1 MSVNSYHWKRR
12 IMGTGGLLLA
22 AMLAGCGLHQANVL
36 PYATDRT
43 DTPAH
48 RVTADPTHCEQ
59 LLAGSVEESD
69 SELDRN
75 NIRLLSW
82 NTQKAGRSRWQT
94 DFTTI
99 SQDRNLVLL
108 QEAVPTRLELGHYS
122 PMPFVSF
129 APGFSSPYGQSGV
142 ATLSSVRPLTQCH
155 LEYREPW
162 LRTTKATNVTEYG
175 LTGSGETL
183 AVINI
188 HAINFSL
195 GTDTFSRQL
204 GQIAELLAVHKGPV
218 IVSGDFNTWNQGRL
232 DEVQQL
238 ALTSG
243 LQSLR
248 IPNDQRSLFFGKH
261 VDHVFMR
268 GLQTVAARTPT
279 VHSSDHNPI
288 TAVLRVL

>member
-1 MSVNSYHWKRR
+1 
-12 IMGTGGLLLA
+12 MGAGGLLLA
-22 AMLAGCGLHQANVL
+22 AMLSGCGLHQANL
-36 PYATDRT
+36 LTYATGRM

-48 RVTADPTHCEQ
+48 RVTADPARCEQ
-59 LLAGSVEESD
+59 LLGGSVEDSD
-69 SELDRN
+69 SKLDRD

-94 DFTTI
+94 DFTAI

-108 QEAVPTRLELGHYS
+108 QEVVPVRLGLGQYS

-129 APGFSSPYGQSGV
+129 APGFSSPFGQSGV

-162 LRTTKATNVTEYG
+162 LRTAKATNVTEYG
-175 LTGSGETL
+175 LTGSGGTL
-183 AVINI
+183 AVINV

-195 GTDTFSRQL
+195 GTNAFSRQL
-204 GQIAELLAVHKGPV
+204 RQIAELLAVHEGPV

-243 LQSLR
+243 LQTLR
-248 IPNDQRSLFFGKH
+248 IPNDQRSLFFGKQ